1 MRMRKQAFEA
11 MMKQE
16 IGWFD
21 LQENNTGALC
31 QKLSGDA
38 SAIQGVRKIKKIH
51 RRMAVLLELFS
62 YMMTKVIVI

>member
-1 MRMRKQAFEA
+1 LFSWAGENLTLRLRKQAFEA

-21 LQENNTGALC
+21 LSDNSTGALC

-38 SAIQGVRKIKKIH
+38 AAVQGVRRNNMYRH
-51 RRMAVLLELFS
+51 RCKQID
-62 YMMTKVIVI
+62 T